1 MVKGKHLSRINLTTS
16 RPLLHSFLLVC
27 SNIMILASLFLK
39 GAFHC

>member
-1 MVKGKHLSRINLTTS
+1 MLKGKHLSRINLTTS

-39 GAFHC
+39 GDFHC